1 VDGAPPPE
9 NQAAAAKG
17 GSSARASQSSSA
29 TENTN
34 RPKRVMGLR
43 DVVFFYVVTGL
54 SLQWVATAATAGAS
68 ALVMWIVAWLI
79 FFLPLVLAVIELS
92 SRYPQEG
99 GLYVWIKQ
107 AFGEFGGF
115 MAGWI
120 YWSSDLPYLPS
131 ILYFAA
137 ANALFLGGSRAHSL
151 SNNSTYFIVFSMAGL
166 TLGLVLNLI
175 GVDIAKWLYNVGSL
189 GTWVPAVILMIVGTM
204 AWWKFGSATPINLHT
219 IRPATGLKDLI
230 FWATIVYALSGAESA
245 SFMGDEIR
253 EPRKTIPRGLLT
265 AGVVITICYIV
276 GTLCVLLALPK
287 EQVSG
292 LEGIMQAIAQ
302 STNRIGW
309 GALIPIAAA
318 LLVLSSLGSVAAWLA
333 AMSRIPFVVGL
344 DRFLPPAFARLHPR
358 WGTPYVPLL
367 IQGGFA
373 ALFVLL
379 GQAGTSVR
387 GAYDVLL
394 SMTIIVYFVPYVL
407 VFAALIK
414 LQGEPA
420 GPEVIRVPGGKPVAI
435 LVGAVGMVTSI
446 LTIIFS
452 SFPPA
457 VETHK
462 GLALTKEI
470 GLMFVM
476 LAVGA
481 GIFIVGKRAAR
492 RANATWRG

>member
-1 VDGAPPPE
+1 
-9 NQAAAAKG
+9 
-17 GSSARASQSSSA
+17 
-29 TENTN
+29 
-34 RPKRVMGLR
+34 MGLR

-68 ALVMWIVAWLI
+68 AMVMWVVAWLI
-79 FFLPLVLAVIELS
+79 FFVPLVLAVIELS

-99 GLYVWIKQ
+99 GLYVWTKQ

-120 YWSSDLPYLPS
+120 YWSSDLPYLPT

-137 ANALFLGGSRAHSL
+137 ANALFLGGEHAHL
-151 SNNSTYFIVFSMAGL
+151 LAKNSAYFIVFSV
-166 TLGLVLNLI
+166 LGLSLGLILNLV

-189 GTWVPAVILMIVGTM
+189 GTWVPAVILMVVGAI
-204 AWWKFGSATPINLHT
+204 AWHKFGSATPFTPQT

-265 AGVVITICYIV
+265 AGVVITICYML
-276 GTLCVLLALPK
+276 GTFAVLVALPK
-287 EQVSG
+287 EQLNG

-302 STNRIGW
+302 STSRVGW
-309 GALIPIAAA
+309 SALIPLAAF

-333 AMSRIPFVVGL
+333 AMSRIPFVAGM
-344 DRFLPPAFARLHPR
+344 DRFLPPAFARLHPK

-367 IQGGFA
+367 TQAILSAIFI
-373 ALFVLL
+373 FL

-394 SMTIIVYFVPYVL
+394 SMTIIVYFVPYVM

-414 LQGEPA
+414 LQREPA
-420 GPEVIRVPGGKPVAI
+420 GPEVNHIPGGKPVAFI
-435 LVGAVGMVTSI
+435 VGTVGIITSV
-446 LTIIFS
+446 LTIVFS
-452 SFPPA
+452 ASPPA
-457 VETHK
+457 DEPHK
-462 GLALTKEI
+462 GLALLKEI
-470 GLMFVM
+470 GLVGILLAIGVLIFV
-476 LAVGA
+476 
-481 GIFIVGKRAAR
+481 IGKRAAR
-492 RANATWRG
+492 GAETIT